1 MISESIIA
9 MTDGNTTI
17 RISLELEKELTKLR
31 KNDNESYEEVIWS
44 LIEDSQ
50 ELSDEARADLKEA
63 EEDVREGRVFTLDQ
77 VKKELGL

>member
-1 MISESIIA
+1 

-31 KNDNESYEEVIWS
+31 KNDNESLEEVIWA
-44 LIEDSQ
+44 LIEDSR

-63 EEDVREGRVFTLDQ
+63 EKDVREGRVYSLDP